1 MTGGISGTISQQVAV
16 RRWKFAARRARLSTT
31 AARHLACQT
40 HARYRPR
47 VRGKRGPSCA
57 IPHSAVPECHTWAIP
72 RQALHAG
79 FDGAI
84 RFSIQHD
91 AVSYD
96 VVFCRSSGLPLRWR
110 RSADLSGVPPGGRLR
125 FQRSRSRSC
134 SSSSS
139 LVRMVRASRSP
150 LVRSANANRKST
162 AANEAVSIV
171 KRGKR
176 GYHTNGALLGRGM
189 SRSIGPRGVWTG
201 LAPSGRLST
210 PLTHMAGFIFWAL
223 TGRSEKDTARSARG
237 SASRRDGPKSFF
249 RCI

>member
-1 MTGGISGTISQQVAV
+1 MVQSDFRFRTMPF
-16 RRWKFAARRARLSTT
+16 RRTWPKPDGVVYRRFR
-31 AARHLACQT
+31 
-40 HARYRPR
+40 
-47 VRGKRGPSCA
+47 
-57 IPHSAVPECHTWAIP
+57 
-72 RQALHAG
+72 
-79 FDGAI
+79 
-84 RFSIQHD
+84 
-91 AVSYD
+91 
-96 VVFCRSSGLPLRWR
+96 R

-134 SSSSS
+134 SSSPS

-176 GYHTNGALLGRGM
+176 GYHTNGALFGRGM

-249 RCI
+249 RCIQRS

>member
-1 MTGGISGTISQQVAV
+1 MFQLMWHEKKVMWHEILLEIVRFAVQLKGG
-16 RRWKFAARRARLSTT
+16 
-31 AARHLACQT
+31 
-40 HARYRPR
+40 
-47 VRGKRGPSCA
+47 
-57 IPHSAVPECHTWAIP
+57 
-72 RQALHAG
+72 
-79 FDGAI
+79 
-84 RFSIQHD
+84 
-91 AVSYD
+91 
-96 VVFCRSSGLPLRWR
+96 

-134 SSSSS
+134 SSSPS
-139 LVRMVRASRSP
+139 LVCMVRASRSP

>member
-1 MTGGISGTISQQVAV
+1 M
-16 RRWKFAARRARLSTT
+16 
-31 AARHLACQT
+31 RHEIFIT
-40 HARYRPR
+40 
-47 VRGKRGPSCA
+47 
-57 IPHSAVPECHTWAIP
+57 
-72 RQALHAG
+72 
-79 FDGAI
+79 DGACHQWRMHVPARKKFNEI
-84 RFSIQHD
+84 LN
-91 AVSYD
+91 
-96 VVFCRSSGLPLRWR
+96 SGMPHPACLRR

-134 SSSSS
+134 SSSPS

-176 GYHTNGALLGRGM
+176 GYHTNGALFGRGM

-223 TGRSEKDTARSARG
+223 TGRSEKHTARSARG

-249 RCI
+249 SCI

>member
-1 MTGGISGTISQQVAV
+1 MAPFFRKKSPSDLHLRPNSTIS
-16 RRWKFAARRARLSTT
+16 S
-31 AARHLACQT
+31 
-40 HARYRPR
+40 
-47 VRGKRGPSCA
+47 PSFVNLL
-57 IPHSAVPECHTWAIP
+57 ISVSLV
-72 RQALHAG
+72 QSD
-79 FDGAI
+79 F
-84 RFSIQHD
+84 RFSTMPFRRTWPKPD
-91 AVSYD
+91 G
-96 VVFCRSSGLPLRWR
+96 VVHRCFRR

-134 SSSSS
+134 SSSPS

-176 GYHTNGALLGRGM
+176 GYHTNGALFGRGM

-223 TGRSEKDTARSARG
+223 TGRSEKDTACSARG

>member
-1 MTGGISGTISQQVAV
+1 MALRTRSAPSFTSSLTGASRRFRWCNQIFDSGRCRFVGRGRSRMECVV
-16 RRWKFAARRARLSTT
+16 YRRFR
-31 AARHLACQT
+31 
-40 HARYRPR
+40 
-47 VRGKRGPSCA
+47 
-57 IPHSAVPECHTWAIP
+57 
-72 RQALHAG
+72 
-79 FDGAI
+79 
-84 RFSIQHD
+84 
-91 AVSYD
+91 
-96 VVFCRSSGLPLRWR
+96 R

-134 SSSSS
+134 SSSPS

-176 GYHTNGALLGRGM
+176 GYHTNGALFGRGM

-249 RCI
+249 RCIQRS

>member
-1 MTGGISGTISQQVAV
+1 MVQSD
-16 RRWKFAARRARLSTT
+16 F
-31 AARHLACQT
+31 
-40 HARYRPR
+40 
-47 VRGKRGPSCA
+47 
-57 IPHSAVPECHTWAIP
+57 
-72 RQALHAG
+72 
-79 FDGAI
+79 
-84 RFSIQHD
+84 RFSTMPFRRTWPKSD
-91 AVSYD
+91 G
-96 VVFCRSSGLPLRWR
+96 VVYRCFRR

-201 LAPSGRLST
+201 LAPA
-210 PLTHMAGFIFWAL
+210 AGWASFDAAHSHGGFHFL
-223 TGRSEKDTARSARG
+223 GSHGPFREGHGTQRTRIRKSAG
-237 SASRRDGPKSFF
+237 WAE
-249 RCI
+249 IVL

>member
-1 MTGGISGTISQQVAV
+1 M
-16 RRWKFAARRARLSTT
+16 
-31 AARHLACQT
+31 ACQT
-40 HARYRPR
+40 HARYGPG

-57 IPHSAVPECHTWAIP
+57 ISRYPSAILGPSLEDKLFTPVPMV
-72 RQALHAG
+72 QSD
-79 FDGAI
+79 F
-84 RFSIQHD
+84 RFSTMPFRTTSFS
-91 AVSYD
+91 AGR
-96 VVFCRSSGLPLRWR
+96 VVYRCFWR

-134 SSSSS
+134 SSSPN

-176 GYHTNGALLGRGM
+176 GYHTNGALLGRGV

-210 PLTHMAGFIFWAL
+210 PLTHMAGFIFWARA
-223 TGRSEKDTARSARG
+223 GRSKKATARSARG